1 MRVFASLVFTILFS
15 NLVNAETF
23 YCWSLSGLNVRE
35 QASSEGKIIDKIPYG
50 QKVEIPSMDQ
60 DYNSYHEDFFLPGIN
75 EDGSS
80 DIIFTGYWF
89 KVNYND
95 KSGYVFSGYL
105 SRFPA
110 FIMHKT
116 TNNGLCETP
125 QDYLNRN
132 FKVLNVIAKAEDSTS
147 YGIQYKT
154 TMYEPGIMIIDNSEE
169 KGIAMT
175 FVFANMTMNEA
186 LLFVKFDFQLFE
198 VKNPD
203 DRSKLESGMHFYGQ
217 SVSYDKYE
225 INFPAPDGKIT
236 ILQLGSSILITY
248 YGSC

>member
-1 MRVFASLVFTILFS
+1 MRVFAGLVFSILFL

-23 YCWSLSGLNVRE
+23 YCWSLSGLNMRE
-35 QASSEGKIIDKIPYG
+35 QATVNGKIIDKIPYG

-60 DYNSYHEDFFLPGIN
+60 DFNSYHEDSFLPGIN

-80 DIIFTGYWF
+80 DVKITGYWF
-89 KVNYND
+89 KVDYNG

-110 FIMHKT
+110 FIMQKT
-116 TNNGLCETP
+116 TDNGLCESSEE
-125 QDYLNRN
+125 YLNRN

-147 YGIQYKT
+147 YGIHYKT
-154 TMYEPGIMIIDNSEE
+154 KMYEPGIMIIDNSEE

-186 LLFVKFDFQLFE
+186 LLFVKFNFQLFE

-236 ILQLGSSILITY
+236 ILQLGITILITY